1 MNPDPSARPAIRR
14 ARGRAVAPLTA
25 DANPGS
31 IRQGRWTRTILTTV
45 FARVVTVVAVATALL
60 VASAPPASARTD
72 AEFWIGAPVDGHW
85 ASSIGCPAPFP
96 SPVCADPRS
105 HSVDYAALDG
115 TPERRS
121 WAVDLGG
128 SPLVAGTGG
137 YLYVTPYASGVALTT
152 RVDQLG
158 PACAPGTGRAGRVV
172 VVGIYH
178 GSRKVGTVAYAHVKP
193 AVTQGQVV
201 DPRGTKIGTVADTSA
216 PTSCSQP
223 LRLHVEMGNTN
234 NYSCFARDLHTGRPW
249 GGAVHRGDFIGWVG
263 GRRATGSRQPC
274 PY

>member
-1 MNPDPSARPAIRR
+1 MRR
-14 ARGRAVAPLTA
+14 ARGPVVAPLIA
-25 DANPGS
+25 DASRGP
-31 IRQGRWTRTILTTV
+31 IRQGRWGRTILTTV
-45 FARVVTVVAVATALL
+45 FARVVAVVAVVAVTAASL
-60 VASAPPASARTD
+60 VAAASPASARTD
-72 AEFWIGAPVDGHW
+72 AEFWIGAPVDGRW

-96 SPVCADPRS
+96 SPACADPRF
-105 HSVDYAALDG
+105 HSVDYASLDG

-128 SPLVAGTGG
+128 SALVAGTGV

-193 AVTQGQVV
+193 AVTQGQLV
-201 DPRGTKIGTVADTSA
+201 DPRGTKIGTVADIGA
-216 PTSCSQP
+216 PISCSDHP
-223 LRLHVEMGNTN
+223 RLHVEMGNTN

-249 GGAVHRGDFIGWVG
+249 GDAVRRGEFIGWVG